1 MSVKNL
7 NIIKK
12 LQDACRK
19 KDVYEFLNTAL
30 FYYNENGLDIPENVS
45 SLALDDLSEDE
56 KIKIM
61 YAETIRIQN
70 ESVIK

>member
-45 SLALDDLSEDE
+45 SLALDDLGEDE
-56 KIKIM
+56 KIKNM
-61 YAETIRIQN
+61 YAETIKIQN
-70 ESVIK
+70 KLIVK